1 MKKIIF
7 SIQLISI
14 LLFSC
19 RKDETKFI
27 GVNDRI
33 PIPTEFINSTFSGQV
48 VDESNTPIQSAKV
61 IVGDKQV
68 NTDKN
73 GIFSI
78 QDATVDKNRAYIVVE
93 KQGYFHASKTIKPQ
107 KNTRMLVHI
116 QMLSNQD
123 KKTISAEN
131 GGIADFQNYSVS
143 LPAKAVI
150 KANGEPYIGQI
161 HVAAK
166 WLNPESENFGNQSPG
181 DFTGIT
187 TNSQVTNLISRGMMA
202 VELTDESGNPL
213 QIHSN
218 SEALIKIKAVGS
230 ESSNPPTIPMWYFD
244 EKHGYWIEEGKGHLV
259 NGFYE
264 AKVKHFTY
272 WNWDFPS
279 PTIPYKLKVID
290 SEGKPMS
297 DITVIVKMIKY
308 SFNVASRTDENGELD
323 ILLTPNELFELNL
336 SSPGRICEAP
346 FYTEQI
352 GPFSQSQSRTIIVDK
367 SKFTNPIKIYG
378 QLNDCNNVGVRNGYI
393 KAKIGQVNTYFWI
406 DQNGAFS
413 YTFLNCFGINSIEI
427 YGKDF
432 DSSKETE
439 VLTFPLNNSDLNI
452 GTKSTCNQAL
462 EYFVVNFMNDTLKL
476 PFVEAELFNDTLRT
490 VQGLTILKDNL
501 ITLTMKQST
510 LLGDRQDPEL
520 VGGITRN
527 SEYYRIY
534 FNKGMSDQNLTIT
547 LTRNEGIGG
556 YIEGVFSGK
565 VLMGNS
571 STTIIG
577 PISGKFLVKVRQ

>member
-33 PIPTEFINSTFSGQV
+33 PVPTEFINSTLSGQV

-61 IVGDKQV
+61 IVGGKQV

-143 LPAKAVI
+143 LPAKVVI
-150 KANGEPYIGQI
+150 KANGEPYLGQI

-297 DITVIVKMIKY
+297 DIWVRVKMLKY
-308 SFNVASRTDENGELD
+308 LINISSQTDSNGELD
-323 ILLTPNELFELNL
+323 ILLTPNELFELYL
-336 SSPGRICEAP
+336 SAPGRICDDP
-346 FYTEQI
+346 FLIEQI
-352 GPFSQSQSRTIIVDK
+352 GPFSQNQNRTIIVDK
-367 SKFTNPIKIYG
+367 SKILNPIKIYG
-378 QLNDCNNVGVRNGYI
+378 QLNDCNNVGVRNGYV
-393 KAKIGQVNTYFWI
+393 KAKLGQVNTIFFM

-413 YTFLNCFGINSIEI
+413 YTFQNCFGIDSIEI
-427 YGKDF
+427 QGHDYN
-432 DSSKETE
+432 SIKETD
-439 VLTFPLNNSDLNI
+439 VLTFPLNGSDLNI
-452 GTKSTCNQAL
+452 GTITTCKQPIEHYEVYL
-462 EYFVVNFMNDTLKL
+462 MNDTFRFSFFHTYLIG
-476 PFVEAELFNDTLRT
+476 DTLRAIYGAVDRIHVCKLEIKNT
-490 VQGLTILKDNL
+490 AL
-501 ITLTMKQST
+501 IGNQ
-510 LLGDRQDPEL
+510 QDPTLSGWYTLNNEK
-520 VGGITRN
+520 
-527 SEYYRIY
+527 
-534 FNKGMSDQNLTIT
+534 FNFTYDKANPNLNLKIN
-547 LTRNEGIGG
+547 LTRNEGVGG
-556 YIEGVFSGK
+556 YIEGVFNGK
-565 VLMGNS
+565 VLVSNA
-571 STTIIG
+571 STTVIA
-577 PISGKFLVKVRQ
+577 PISGKLLIKVTK